1 MKIDVKLEADIKEYC
16 KLNGIKA
23 TEFVNNIL
31 KKGLMVEKYGDKPLF
46 GNQTGKAK
54 AKKVIYYSFSLPIVE
69 NVAENDEQLTD
80 EIKKV
85 RRTRKLT

>member
-31 KKGLMVEKYGDKPLF
+31 KKGLMTEKYGNKPLF
-46 GNQTGKAK
+46 GSQTGKDKVKK
-54 AKKVIYYSFSLPIVE
+54 AIYYSFSLPIVE

-80 EIKKV
+80 GYKKV
-85 RRTRKLT
+85 RKTRKLT